1 MSFDPAIRQI
11 IASFRKS
18 PNWDATLDLQ
28 MLQALWPAVVGESL
42 ARETSVAALHG
53 GRVIIRVPDSAWTDQ
68 ILSVRATFLDKMNAP
83 WPNRWIHDI
92 GFIYEDRRH

>member
-28 MLQALWPAVVGESL
+28 MLQALWPAVIGESL
-42 ARETSVAALHG
+42 ARETSIAALDG
-53 GRVIIRVPDSAWTDQ
+53 SRVIIRVPDSAWTDQ
-68 ILSVRATFLDKMNAP
+68 LLSVRETLLEKMNAP
-83 WPNRWIHDI
+83 WPHRWIRDI
-92 GFIYEDRRH
+92 GFTYEN